1 MSDFGNNL
9 DNFYSVSGGKPYA
22 GMSMWGQQPANAG
35 FDPNTLSDPWQR
47 AQYDMGREQLD
58 LRRQEIDLMGQAN
71 QPLSG
76 WQQGAQTFG
85 TVSQGLANLANIWM
99 GYQGL
104 KQQKEAFKFN
114 KGVVNTN
121 LGNAISDYNRRLN
134 DTLQNRALN
143 NGQGQGW
150 VSEQLSKY
158 QAKRSG

>member
-9 DNFYSVSGGKPYA
+9 DNFYGAGGTPWMGA
-22 GMSMWGQQPANAG
+22 AQWGQPPAATG
-35 FDPNTLSDPWQR
+35 TDAYSPAYYQR
-47 AQYDMGREQLD
+47 WDRSLD
-58 LRRQEIDLMGQAN
+58 LQEQELGIRRDASA
-71 QPLSG
+71 PLSG
-76 WQQGAQTFG
+76 WQQGVQTFG